1 LQERWL
7 TRLSKNLWFKKC
19 SKKLP
24 QQAKKQPNIAKM
36 LCGTPK
42 TRRFSAFPSHFSK
55 IFFKKLLIRQFQRF
69 ALVVCGR
76 DEIRS
81 EDEKK
86 LEASLPKV
94 VIAQG
99 KMLDA
104 KRAAESPTPPHAH
117 LS

>member
-1 LQERWL
+1 
-7 TRLSKNLWFKKC
+7 
-19 SKKLP
+19 
-24 QQAKKQPNIAKM
+24 
-36 LCGTPK
+36 
-42 TRRFSAFPSHFSK
+42 
-55 IFFKKLLIRQFQRF
+55 
-69 ALVVCGR
+69 VVCGR

-104 KRAAESPTPPHAH
+104 KRAAESSAPPHAH
-117 LS
+117 LSYLNQAVFGKYPTIPTPTNNVWI

>member
-1 LQERWL
+1 
-7 TRLSKNLWFKKC
+7 
-19 SKKLP
+19 
-24 QQAKKQPNIAKM
+24 
-36 LCGTPK
+36 
-42 TRRFSAFPSHFSK
+42 
-55 IFFKKLLIRQFQRF
+55 
-69 ALVVCGR
+69 VVCGR

-117 LS
+117 LSLLN

>member
-1 LQERWL
+1 
-7 TRLSKNLWFKKC
+7 
-19 SKKLP
+19 
-24 QQAKKQPNIAKM
+24 
-36 LCGTPK
+36 
-42 TRRFSAFPSHFSK
+42 
-55 IFFKKLLIRQFQRF
+55 
-69 ALVVCGR
+69 VVCGR

-104 KRAAESPTPPHAH
+104 KRAAGRPSVLVELSRIWKISHDPNAH
-117 LS
+117 Q

>member
-1 LQERWL
+1 
-7 TRLSKNLWFKKC
+7 
-19 SKKLP
+19 
-24 QQAKKQPNIAKM
+24 
-36 LCGTPK
+36 
-42 TRRFSAFPSHFSK
+42 
-55 IFFKKLLIRQFQRF
+55 
-69 ALVVCGR
+69 VVCGR

-104 KRAAESPTPPHAH
+104 KRAAESPTPPHAASVLVE
-117 LS
+117 LSRIWKISHDPNAHQ